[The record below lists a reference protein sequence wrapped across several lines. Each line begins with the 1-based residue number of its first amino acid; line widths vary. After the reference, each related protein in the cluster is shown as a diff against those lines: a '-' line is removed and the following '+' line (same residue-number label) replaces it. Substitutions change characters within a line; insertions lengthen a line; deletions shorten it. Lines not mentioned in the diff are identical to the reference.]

1 MDRCL
6 LCDHARAEHWP
17 PAPVP
22 RSEPGQPGGPSDLET
37 LYAHVD
43 RLAEA
48 EAQWPADHESACK
61 LCRCSYY
68 LGATGL
74 TEWKRLVD
82 GQTDL

>member
-6 LCDHARAEHWP
+6 LCGHARAEHWP
-17 PAPVP
+17 PAPVL
-22 RSEPGQPGGPSDLET
+22 RSEPAQPGGRGDLEA

-48 EAQWPADHESACK
+48 EAQWPADRESACK

-68 LGATGL
+68 LGATDL

-82 GQTDL
+82 GGADP

>member
-1 MDRCL
+1 
-6 LCDHARAEHWP
+6 
-17 PAPVP
+17 
-22 RSEPGQPGGPSDLET
+22 LET